1 MRGKDP
7 TIIRDTSVQRKRRLR
22 LSTGTLGPG
31 IVFALT
37 VIGAGDIVSNAAAGA
52 DYRYSLIWA
61 LALTLVFRFVWV
73 GTAAKYVLVTEESLL
88 QGYDRIGHWVS
99 RLLLVSILFLRH
111 VSNLYKVVLLGT
123 VFSLFVPLPTDS
135 GSTIWSIVLTCLG
148 FGMMFW
154 GGYPM
159 IERFFK
165 FLLLLLGGALIFG
178 AVMSRPDLSAVL
190 QGTFIPSFPGRHGL
204 YDIAFLLMAL
214 VGTEAGSMTNV
225 TYTYFMHE
233 KGWVRRS
240 DLPRQR
246 FDLIFS
252 VCCMFA
258 MGSLVQIAAA
268 GTLGRQGISLESLS
282 DLLRILGEGP
292 GTVGFAVFGLGL
304 LAAVFTG
311 FVGGTTG
318 YALIVTDIVRNVLPG
333 RGRAAMSSHPD
344 YRQDPVYR
352 GCVALWSF
360 SPLYI
365 LFIHVQPIWLLLA
378 ATAFGVLAIPLLA
391 FCLLRITSDRAL
403 MGSYVNSRLTNLLL
417 ALLGLVSFYFCI
429 DRAVRWFAG

>member
-1 MRGKDP
+1 MR
-7 TIIRDTSVQRKRRLR
+7 I
-22 LSTGTLGPG
+22 STKTLGPG

-61 LALTLVFRFVWV
+61 LALTLVFRYVWV

-88 QGYDRIGHWVS
+88 QGYDRIGRWVS
-99 RLLLVSILFLRH
+99 YLLLFSILFLRH
-111 VSNLYKVVLLGT
+111 VSNLYKVVLLGA
-123 VFSLFVPLPTDS
+123 VFSLFLPLPDGLGPTV
-135 GSTIWSIVLTCLG
+135 WSVVLTCLG

-154 GGYPM
+154 GGYPL

-165 FLLLLLGGALIFG
+165 LLLLLLGGALVFG
-178 AVMSRPDLSAVL
+178 AIMSRPDLPAL
-190 QGTFIPSFPGRHGL
+190 LRGALIPGFPERKGL
-204 YDIAFLLMAL
+204 YDIAFLLMAM

-233 KGWVRRS
+233 KGWISRA

-252 VCCMFA
+252 VSCMFA
-258 MGSLVQIAAA
+258 MGALVQIAAA
-268 GTLGRQGISLESLS
+268 GTLGRQGISLESTS
-282 DLLRILGEGP
+282 DLLHILGENQGM
-292 GTVGFAVFGLGL
+292 VGLAVFGLGL

-333 RGRAAMSSHPD
+333 RRETASHSSLD
-344 YRQDPVYR
+344 YRRDPVYR
-352 GCVALWSF
+352 ACVAFWSF

-365 LFIHVQPIWLLLA
+365 LYFHVQPIWLLLA
-378 ATAFGVLAIPLLA
+378 ASAFSVLAIPLLA
-391 FCLLRITSDRAL
+391 FSLLRISSDRTL
-403 MGSYVNSRLTNLLL
+403 MGRHANNWLTNLLL
-417 ALLGLVSFYFCI
+417 ALLGLISLYLCV
-429 DRAVRWFAG
+429 DRTVRWFAG